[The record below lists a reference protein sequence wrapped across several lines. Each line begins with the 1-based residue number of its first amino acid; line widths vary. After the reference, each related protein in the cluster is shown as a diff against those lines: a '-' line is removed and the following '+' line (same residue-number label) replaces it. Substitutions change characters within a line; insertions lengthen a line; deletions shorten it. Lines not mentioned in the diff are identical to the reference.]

1 VVRWR
6 PGKLGDTDTGEAARG
21 RIRRNRVREYQQFIG
36 GQWTGSDR
44 LFDDLDPYR
53 GTVMARVMAGT
64 RADAARAV
72 DAAAAAFP
80 GWAELPPAERQ
91 ALFLRAADIVERRRD
106 EITALLATETGCAG
120 GFAGFQVLTATRLLR
135 QAANW
140 GYLPIGEVIR
150 SDTPGTFALA
160 LRKPLGVVAGISPW
174 NGAHVLAWRT
184 VVNPL
189 AFGNTVVLKPSEEA
203 PVSAGLVVA
212 EIMAEAGF
220 PAGTINVITHAPGE
234 AAPVAEEFF
243 DRPEVRCINFT
254 GSSATGRILAER
266 AGRALKRCVLE
277 LGGYNPLIVL
287 ADADL
292 DYAVEAAAFA
302 AFFHSGQIC
311 MNARKVLVER
321 PVYDAFI
328 SRLVARAES
337 LSLGDPAVA
346 GTVIGPLINSAA
358 RQRVAREVAEAVA
371 AGAKILTG
379 GSADGPC
386 YRPTVLADVPPGARI
401 HSEETFGPV
410 LVAQPVADA
419 DEAVAIANATRYGL
433 SAGLITSDT
442 QHGFAL
448 ARRIDAGVVH
458 VNDQTIADEPQLP
471 LGGVKD
477 SGWGRSG
484 PQSMTDF
491 TELQWITTR
500 DGVGAY
506 PI

>member
-1 VVRWR
+1 
-6 PGKLGDTDTGEAARG
+6 
-21 RIRRNRVREYQQFIG
+21 VREYQQYIG
-36 GQWTGSDR
+36 GQWTSSGEM
-44 LFDDLDPYR
+44 FDDLDPYR
-53 GTVMARVMAGT
+53 GTVMARVPAGT

-72 DAAAAAFP
+72 DAAAVAFP
-80 GWAELPPAERQ
+80 GWADLPPAGKQ
-91 ALFLRAADIVERRRD
+91 ALFLRAADIVERRAE
-106 EITALLATETGCAG
+106 EITALLATETGCAAA
-120 GFAGFQVLTATRLLR
+120 FAGFQVLTATRLLR

-140 GYLPIGEVIR
+140 GYLPAGEVIR
-150 SDTPGTFALA
+150 SDMPGTFALA
-160 LRKPLGVVAGISPW
+160 LRRPLGVVAGISPW

-184 VVNPL
+184 VVNPV

-203 PVSAGLVVA
+203 PVSAGLLVA

-220 PAGTINVITHAPGE
+220 PPGVINVITHAPGE
-234 AAPVAEEFF
+234 ATPVADEFF
-243 DRPEVRCINFT
+243 SRPEVRCINFT

-287 ADADL
+287 SDADL
-292 DYAVEAAAFA
+292 DYAVEATAFA

-321 PVYDAFI
+321 PVYNAFI
-328 SRLVARAES
+328 TRLTARAQA
-337 LSLGDPAVA
+337 LPAGDPANP
-346 GTVIGPLINSAA
+346 GTVIGPLITPAA
-358 RQRVAREVAEAVA
+358 LARVASDVDEAVA
-371 AGAKILTG
+371 AGAKVLTG

-386 YRPTVLADVPPGARI
+386 YRPTILADVPDGARI

-410 LVAQPVADA
+410 LVAQPVQDA
-419 DEAVAIANATRYGL
+419 DEAVTIANSTRYGL
-433 SAGLITSDT
+433 SAGLITSDN
-442 QHGFAL
+442 QRGFAL

-484 PQSMTDF
+484 PQSMADF

-500 DGVGAY
+500 DGTGSY

>member
-1 VVRWR
+1 
-6 PGKLGDTDTGEAARG
+6 
-21 RIRRNRVREYQQFIG
+21 VREYQQYIG
-36 GQWTGSDR
+36 GEWTGSDR

-53 GTVMARVMAGT
+53 GTVMARIPAGT

-80 GWAELPPAERQ
+80 AWADLPPAAKQ
-91 ALFLRAADIVERRRD
+91 GLFLRAADIVERRED
-106 EITALLATETGCAG
+106 EITALLAAETGCAG

-135 QAANW
+135 QASGW
-140 GYLPIGEVIR
+140 GYLPAGEVIR
-150 SDTPGTFALA
+150 SDTPGTFAMA
-160 LRKPLGVVAGISPW
+160 LRRPLGVVAGISPW

-203 PVSAGLVVA
+203 PVSAGLLIA

-220 PAGTINVITHAPGE
+220 PPGVVNVVTHAPGE
-234 AAPVAEEFF
+234 AVPIADEFF
-243 DRPEVRCINFT
+243 ERAEVRCVNFT

-311 MNARKVLVER
+311 MSARKVLIER
-321 PVYDAFI
+321 PVYETFI
-328 SRLVARAES
+328 DRLAARARA
-337 LSLGDPAVA
+337 LPAGDPAEA
-346 GTVIGPLINSAA
+346 GTVIGPLITAA
-358 RQRVAREVAEAVA
+358 ALSRVAREVDEAVA
-371 AGAKILTG
+371 AGAKVLAG
-379 GSADGPC
+379 GTADGPC
-386 YRPTVLADVPPGARI
+386 YRPTILTDVPDGARI

-433 SAGLITSDT
+433 SAGIITRDS
-442 QHGFAL
+442 QRGFAL

-471 LGGVKD
+471 LGGMKD

-484 PQSMTDF
+484 PHSMADF

-500 DGVGAY
+500 DGSGTY

>member
-1 VVRWR
+1 M
-6 PGKLGDTDTGEAARG
+6 
-21 RIRRNRVREYQQFIG
+21 REYQQYIG
-36 GQWTGSDR
+36 GQWTSSGET
-44 LFDDLDPYR
+44 FGDLDPYR
-53 GTVMARVMAGT
+53 GTVMARVPAGT
-64 RADAARAV
+64 RADAAA
-72 DAAAAAFP
+72 
-80 GWAELPPAERQ
+80 
-91 ALFLRAADIVERRRD
+91 
-106 EITALLATETGCAG
+106 
-120 GFAGFQVLTATRLLR
+120 FAGFQVLTATRLLR

-140 GYLPIGEVIR
+140 GYLPAGEVIR
-150 SDTPGTFALA
+150 SDMPGTFALA
-160 LRKPLGVVAGISPW
+160 LRRPLGVVAGISPW

-184 VVNPL
+184 VVNPV

-203 PVSAGLVVA
+203 PVSAGLLVA

-220 PAGTINVITHAPGE
+220 PPGVINVITHAPGD
-234 AAPVAEEFF
+234 ATPVADEFF
-243 DRPEVRCINFT
+243 SRPEVRCINFT

-287 ADADL
+287 SDADL
-292 DYAVEAAAFA
+292 DYAVEATAFA

-311 MNARKVLVER
+311 MNTRKVLVER

-328 SRLVARAES
+328 TRLTARAQA
-337 LSLGDPAVA
+337 LPAGDPANP
-346 GTVIGPLINSAA
+346 GTVIGPLITPAA
-358 RQRVAREVAEAVA
+358 LARVASDVDEAVA
-371 AGAKILTG
+371 AGAKVLTG

-386 YRPTVLADVPPGARI
+386 YRPTILADVPDGARI

-410 LVAQPVADA
+410 LVAQAVQDA
-419 DEAVAIANATRYGL
+419 DEAVAIANSTRYGL
-433 SAGLITSDT
+433 SAGLITSDN
-442 QHGFAL
+442 QRGFAL

-484 PQSMTDF
+484 PQSMADF

-500 DGVGAY
+500 DGTGSY

>member
-1 VVRWR
+1 
-6 PGKLGDTDTGEAARG
+6 
-21 RIRRNRVREYQQFIG
+21 VREYQQYIG
-36 GQWTGSDR
+36 GQWVTPGK

-53 GTVMARVMAGT
+53 GTVMARVPAGT

-80 GWAELPPAERQ
+80 DWADLPPGGKQ
-91 ALFLRAADIVERRRD
+91 AMFLRAADIVERRRE
-106 EITALLATETGCAG
+106 EITALLAAETGCAG
-120 GFAGFQVLTATRLLR
+120 AFAGFQVLTATRLLR

-140 GYLPIGEVIR
+140 GYLPAGEVIR

-160 LRKPLGVVAGISPW
+160 LRRPLGVVAGISPW

-203 PVSAGLVVA
+203 PVSAGLLVA

-220 PAGTINVITHAPGE
+220 PPGVINVITHAPGE
-234 AAPVAEEFF
+234 AVPIADEFF
-243 DRPEVRCINFT
+243 GRPEVRCINFT
-254 GSSATGRILAER
+254 GSSATGRMLAER

-311 MNARKVLVER
+311 MNARKVLIER
-321 PVYDAFI
+321 PVYDTFI
-328 SRLVARAES
+328 DRLAARAQA
-337 LSLGDPAVA
+337 LPAGDPAA
-346 GTVIGPLINSAA
+346 PGTVIGPLITPAA
-358 RQRVAREVAEAVA
+358 RDRVTREVEEAVA
-371 AGAKILTG
+371 AGAKLLAG
-379 GSADGPC
+379 GTADGPC
-386 YRPTVLADVPPGARI
+386 YRPTVLTDVPAGARI

-410 LVAQPVADA
+410 LVAQSVEDA
-419 DEAVAIANATRYGL
+419 DEAVAIANSTRYGL
-433 SAGLITSDT
+433 SAGLITGDN
-442 QHGFAL
+442 QRGFAL
-448 ARRIDAGVVH
+448 ARRIDAGAVH

-484 PQSMTDF
+484 PQSIADF

-500 DGVGAY
+500 DGTGTY

>member
-1 VVRWR
+1 
-6 PGKLGDTDTGEAARG
+6 
-21 RIRRNRVREYQQFIG
+21 VREYRQYIG
-36 GQWTGSDR
+36 GEWIESAE

-53 GTVMARVMAGT
+53 GTVMARIPAGT

-80 GWAELPPAERQ
+80 AWAELPPAEKQ
-91 ALFLRAADIVERRRD
+91 TLFLRAADIVERRRGD
-106 EITALLATETGCAG
+106 IVDLLAAETGCAA

-140 GYLPIGEVIR
+140 GYLPAGEVIR
-150 SDTPGTFALA
+150 SDIPGTFALA
-160 LRKPLGVVAGISPW
+160 LRKPIGVVAGISPW

-203 PVSAGLVVA
+203 PISAGLLVA
-212 EIMAEAGF
+212 DIMAEAGF
-220 PAGTINVITHAPGE
+220 PDGTINVITHAPGE
-234 AAPVAEEFF
+234 AVPIADEFF
-243 DRPEVRCINFT
+243 ERPEVRCINFT

-292 DYAVEAAAFA
+292 DYAVDATAFA

-321 PVYDAFI
+321 SIYDTFVD
-328 SRLVARAES
+328 RLTARAKA
-337 LSLGDPAVA
+337 LPIGDPATP
-346 GTVIGPLINSAA
+346 GTIIGPLITPAA
-358 RQRVAREVAEAVA
+358 RDRVAREVDEAVA
-371 AGAKILTG
+371 AGAKVLAG
-379 GSADGPC
+379 GGTEGPS
-386 YRPTVLADVPPGARI
+386 YQPTILADVPAGARI

-410 LVAQPVADA
+410 LVAQAVDDA
-419 DEAVAIANATRYGL
+419 EEAVKIANSTAYGL
-433 SAGLITSDT
+433 SAGLITSDN
-442 QHGFAL
+442 QRGFNL

-500 DGVGAY
+500 DGTGPY

>member
-1 VVRWR
+1 M
-6 PGKLGDTDTGEAARG
+6 
-21 RIRRNRVREYQQFIG
+21 REYQQYIG
-36 GQWTGSDR
+36 GQWVDSESK
-44 LFDDLDPYR
+44 FDDLDPYR
-53 GTVMARVMAGT
+53 GTVVARIPAGT

-80 GWAELPPAERQ
+80 AWADMPPAEKQ
-91 ALFLRAADIVERRRD
+91 ALFLRAADIVDRRRD

-120 GFAGFQVLTATRLLR
+120 AFAGFQILTATRLLR

-140 GYLPIGEVIR
+140 GYLPAGEVIR
-150 SDTPGTFALA
+150 SDAPGTFALA
-160 LRKPLGVVAGISPW
+160 LRRPLGVVAGISPW

-203 PVSAGLVVA
+203 PVSAGLLVA
-212 EIMAEAGF
+212 EVLHEAGF
-220 PAGTINVITHAPGE
+220 PAGVLNVVTHAPGQ
-234 AAPVAEEFF
+234 AVPMADEFY

-254 GSSATGRILAER
+254 GSSATGRLLAER
-266 AGRALKRCVLE
+266 AGRTLKRCVLE

-292 DYAVEAAAFA
+292 DYAVEATAFA
-302 AFFHSGQIC
+302 AFFHSGQVC
-311 MNARKVLVER
+311 MSARKVLVER
-321 PVYDAFI
+321 PVYDTFMD
-328 SRLVARAES
+328 RLTARAQQ
-337 LSLGDPAVA
+337 LRIGDPADA
-346 GTVIGPLINSAA
+346 STSIGPLITPAA
-358 RQRVAREVAEAVA
+358 LDRVAREVDEAVA
-371 AGAKILTG
+371 AGAKVLTG
-379 GSADGPC
+379 GSKEGPC
-386 YRPTVLADVPPGARI
+386 YRPTILADVPAEAPI

-410 LVAQPVADA
+410 LVAQPVDDA
-419 DEAVAIANATRYGL
+419 DEAVAIANSTRYGL
-433 SAGLITSDT
+433 SAGLITRDN
-442 QHGFAL
+442 QRGFAL

-471 LGGVKD
+471 LGGSKD

-484 PQSMTDF
+484 PHSMADF

-500 DGVGAY
+500 DGTGSY

>member
-1 VVRWR
+1 M
-6 PGKLGDTDTGEAARG
+6 
-21 RIRRNRVREYQQFIG
+21 
-36 GQWTGSDR
+36 
-44 LFDDLDPYR
+44 FDDLDPYR
-53 GTVMARVMAGT
+53 GTVMARVPAGT
-64 RADAARAV
+64 RADAAA
-72 DAAAAAFP
+72 
-80 GWAELPPAERQ
+80 
-91 ALFLRAADIVERRRD
+91 
-106 EITALLATETGCAG
+106 
-120 GFAGFQVLTATRLLR
+120 FAGFQVLTATRLLR

-140 GYLPIGEVIR
+140 GYLPAGEVIR
-150 SDTPGTFALA
+150 SDMPGTFALA
-160 LRKPLGVVAGISPW
+160 LRRPLGVVAGISPW

-184 VVNPL
+184 VVNPV

-203 PVSAGLVVA
+203 PVSAGLLVA

-220 PAGTINVITHAPGE
+220 PPGVINVITHAPGE
-234 AAPVAEEFF
+234 ATPVADEFF
-243 DRPEVRCINFT
+243 SRPEVRCINFT

-287 ADADL
+287 SDADL
-292 DYAVEAAAFA
+292 DYAVEATAFA

-328 SRLVARAES
+328 TRLTARAQA
-337 LSLGDPAVA
+337 LPAGDPANP
-346 GTVIGPLINSAA
+346 GTVIGPLITPASLA
-358 RQRVAREVAEAVA
+358 RVASDVDEAVA
-371 AGAKILTG
+371 VGAKVLTG

-386 YRPTVLADVPPGARI
+386 YQPTILADVPDGARI

-410 LVAQPVADA
+410 LVAQAVQDA
-419 DEAVAIANATRYGL
+419 EEAVAIANSTRYGL
-433 SAGLITSDT
+433 SAGLITSDN
-442 QHGFAL
+442 QRGFAL

-484 PQSMTDF
+484 PQSVADF

-500 DGVGAY
+500 DGTGSY

>member
-1 VVRWR
+1 M
-6 PGKLGDTDTGEAARG
+6 
-21 RIRRNRVREYQQFIG
+21 REYQQYIG
-36 GQWTGSDR
+36 GQWTGSER
-44 LFDDLDPYR
+44 LFDDLDPYA
-53 GTVMARVMAGT
+53 GTVVARVPAGT

-72 DAAAAAFP
+72 DAAAAAFQ
-80 GWAELPPAERQ
+80 GWADLPPAEKQ
-91 ALFLRAADIVERRRD
+91 ALFLRAADIVERRRN
-106 EITALLATETGCAG
+106 EITALLAAETGCAG
-120 GFAGFQVLTATRLLR
+120 GFAGFQILTTTRLLR

-140 GYLPIGEVIR
+140 GYLPAGEIIR
-150 SDTPGTFALA
+150 SDIPGTFAMA
-160 LRKPLGVVAGISPW
+160 LRRPLGVVAGISPW

-203 PVSAGLVVA
+203 PVSAGLLVA
-212 EIMAEAGF
+212 EILDEAGF
-220 PAGTINVITHAPGE
+220 PPGTVNVITHAPGE
-234 AAPVAEEFF
+234 AVPVADEFF
-243 DRPEVRCINFT
+243 DRPEVRCVNFT

-321 PVYDAFI
+321 PVYDAFLG
-328 SRLVARAES
+328 RLAARAQD
-337 LSLGDPAVA
+337 LRVGDPADP
-346 GTVIGPLINSAA
+346 GTVIGPLITPAA
-358 RQRVAREVAEAVA
+358 LDRVAREVGEAVA
-371 AGAKILTG
+371 AGAKVLTG
-379 GSADGPC
+379 GTADGPC
-386 YRPTVLADVPPGARI
+386 YRPTILTDVPDGARI

-419 DEAVAIANATRYGL
+419 DEAVAIANATSYGL
-433 SAGLITSDT
+433 SAGLITGDN
-442 QHGFAL
+442 QRGFAL

-471 LGGVKD
+471 LGGIKD

-484 PQSMTDF
+484 PYSMADF

-500 DGVGAY
+500 DGVGTY

>member
-1 VVRWR
+1 
-6 PGKLGDTDTGEAARG
+6 
-21 RIRRNRVREYQQFIG
+21 VREYQQYIG
-36 GQWTGSDR
+36 GQWISSDR
-44 LFDDLDPYR
+44 MFDDLDPYR
-53 GTVMARVMAGT
+53 GTAMARVPAGT

-72 DAAAAAFP
+72 DAAATAFP
-80 GWAELPPAERQ
+80 GWAGLPPAGKQ
-91 ALFLRAADIVERRRD
+91 ALFLRAADIVEHRAG
-106 EITALLATETGCAG
+106 EITALLAAETGCAA
-120 GFAGFQVLTATRLLR
+120 GFAGFQILTATRLLR

-140 GYLPIGEVIR
+140 GYLPAGEVIR

-203 PVSAGLVVA
+203 PVSAGLLVA

-220 PAGTINVITHAPGE
+220 PPGVINVVTHAPGE
-234 AAPVAEEFF
+234 AVPVADEFF
-243 DRPEVRCINFT
+243 SRPEVRCINFT
-254 GSSATGRILAER
+254 GSSATGRLLAER

-292 DYAVEAAAFA
+292 DYAVEATAFA

-321 PVYDAFI
+321 PVYDTFI
-328 SRLVARAES
+328 GRLAARAAS
-337 LSLGDPAVA
+337 LPAGDPAA
-346 GTVIGPLINSAA
+346 DGTIIGPLITPAA
-358 RQRVAREVAEAVA
+358 LARVAGEVDEAVA
-371 AGAKILTG
+371 AGARILAG
-379 GSADGPC
+379 GTADGPC
-386 YRPTVLADVPPGARI
+386 YRPTILADVPPGARI

-410 LVAQPVADA
+410 LVAQPVTDA
-419 DEAVAIANATRYGL
+419 DEAIAVANSTRYGL
-433 SAGLITSDT
+433 SAGLITGDN
-442 QHGFAL
+442 QRGFAL

-484 PQSMTDF
+484 PQSMADF
-491 TELQWITTR
+491 TEIQWITTR
-500 DGVGAY
+500 DGTGTY

>member
-1 VVRWR
+1 M
-6 PGKLGDTDTGEAARG
+6 
-21 RIRRNRVREYQQFIG
+21 REYQQYIG
-36 GQWTGSDR
+36 GQWTRASADR
-44 LFDDLDPYR
+44 MFDDLDPYR
-53 GTVMARVMAGT
+53 GTVMARVPAGT

-80 GWAELPPAERQ
+80 AWAAMPPAQRQ
-91 ALFLRAADIVERRRD
+91 ALFLRAADIVERRAG
-106 EITALLATETGCAG
+106 EITALLAQETGCAG
-120 GFAGFQVLTATRLLR
+120 GFAGFQILTATRLLR

-140 GYLPIGEVIR
+140 GYLPAGEVIR
-150 SDTPGTFALA
+150 SDVPDTFALA
-160 LRKPLGVVAGISPW
+160 LRRPIGVVAGISPW

-189 AFGNTVVLKPSEEA
+189 AFGNTMVLKPSEEA
-203 PVSAGLVVA
+203 PVTAGLLVA

-220 PAGTINVITHAPGE
+220 PAGVLNVVTHAPGD
-234 AAPVAEEFF
+234 AVPIADEFF
-243 DRPEVRCINFT
+243 ERPEVRCINFT

-311 MNARKVLVER
+311 MNARKVLVEQ
-321 PVYDAFI
+321 PVYDTFI
-328 SRLVARAES
+328 ERLTARAS
-337 LSLGDPAVA
+337 ALPAGDPAA
-346 GTVIGPLINSAA
+346 EGTVIGPLITPAA
-358 RQRVAREVAEAVA
+358 LDRVSREVDEAVA
-371 AGAKILTG
+371 AGAKVLAG

-386 YRPTVLADVPPGARI
+386 YRPTILADVPAGARI

-410 LVAQPVADA
+410 LVAQPVANA
-419 DEAVAIANATRYGL
+419 EEAVAVANATRYGL
-433 SAGLITSDT
+433 SAGLITSDS
-442 QHGFAL
+442 QRGFAL
-448 ARRIDAGVVH
+448 ARRIEAGVVH

-471 LGGVKD
+471 LGGIKD

-484 PQSMTDF
+484 PHSMADF

-500 DGVGAY
+500 DAAGSF

>member
-1 VVRWR
+1 
-6 PGKLGDTDTGEAARG
+6 
-21 RIRRNRVREYQQFIG
+21 VREYQQYVG
-36 GQWTGSDR
+36 GQWTGSGR

-53 GTVMARVMAGT
+53 GTVVARVPAGT
-64 RADAARAV
+64 REDAARAV

-80 GWAELPPAERQ
+80 AWADLPPARKQ
-91 ALFLRAADIVERRRD
+91 ALFLKAADIVERRED
-106 EITALLATETGCAG
+106 EIIALLASETGCAG

-140 GYLPIGEVIR
+140 GYLPAGEVIR

-160 LRKPLGVVAGISPW
+160 LRRPLGVVAGISPW

-203 PVSAGLVVA
+203 PVSAGLLVA
-212 EIMAEAGF
+212 EIMDEAGF
-220 PAGTINVITHAPGE
+220 PPGVVNVVTHAPGE
-234 AAPVAEEFF
+234 AVPMADEFF
-243 DRPEVRCINFT
+243 ERPEVRCVNFT

-292 DYAVEAAAFA
+292 DYAVEATAFA

-328 SRLVARAES
+328 ERLTARAQA
-337 LSLGDPAVA
+337 LPAGDPADPA
-346 GTVIGPLINSAA
+346 TKIGPLITPAA
-358 RQRVAREVAEAVA
+358 LNRVAREVDEAVA
-371 AGAKILTG
+371 AGARVLAG
-379 GSADGPC
+379 GVADGPC
-386 YRPTVLADVPPGARI
+386 YRPTILADVPDGALI

-419 DEAVAIANATRYGL
+419 DEAVAIANSTRYGL
-433 SAGLITSDT
+433 SAGLITGDN
-442 QHGFAL
+442 QRGFAL
-448 ARRIDAGVVH
+448 ARRIEAGVVH
-458 VNDQTIADEPQLP
+458 VNDQTIGDEPQLP

-484 PQSMTDF
+484 PHSMADF

-500 DGVGAY
+500 DGTGSY

>member
-1 VVRWR
+1 
-6 PGKLGDTDTGEAARG
+6 
-21 RIRRNRVREYQQFIG
+21 VREYQQFIG
-36 GQWTGSDR
+36 GQWVSSAN

-53 GTVMARVMAGT
+53 GTVMARVAAGT

-80 GWAELPPAERQ
+80 AWAELPPADKQ

-106 EITALLATETGCAG
+106 EITELLATETGCAG
-120 GFAGFQVLTATRLLR
+120 GFAYFQILTAARLLR
-135 QAANW
+135 QAASW
-140 GYLPIGEVIR
+140 GYLPVGEVIR
-150 SDTPGTFALA
+150 SDTPGTFAMA
-160 LRKPLGVVAGISPW
+160 LRKPLGVVAGITPW

-184 VVNPL
+184 VVNPV
-189 AFGNTVVLKPSEEA
+189 AFGNMVVLKPSEEA
-203 PVSAGLVVA
+203 PVTAGLLVA

-220 PAGTINVITHAPGE
+220 PAGVVNVVTHAPGA
-234 AAPVAEEFF
+234 AAPVADEFF
-243 DRPEVRCINFT
+243 ERPEVRCINFT
-254 GSSATGRILAER
+254 GSSATGRLLAER
-266 AGRALKRCVLE
+266 SGKYLKRCVLE

-292 DYAVEAAAFA
+292 DYAVEATAFA

-321 PVYDAFI
+321 PVYETFVE
-328 SRLVARAES
+328 RLVARTAQ
-337 LSLGDPAVA
+337 LPAGDPATP
-346 GTVIGPLINSAA
+346 GTIIGPLITPAA
-358 RQRVAREVAEAVA
+358 RDRVAREVDEAVA
-371 AGAKILTG
+371 GGAKVLAG
-379 GSADGPC
+379 GTSDGPC
-386 YRPTVLADVPPGARI
+386 YLPTILADVPAGARI

-410 LVAQPVADA
+410 LVAQPVDDA

-433 SAGLITSDT
+433 SAGLITGDN
-442 QHGFAL
+442 QRGFAL
-448 ARRIDAGVVH
+448 ARRIDAGAVH

-484 PQSMTDF
+484 PESMADF
-491 TELQWITTR
+491 TEVQWITTR
-500 DGVGAY
+500 DGTGHY

>member
-1 VVRWR
+1 
-6 PGKLGDTDTGEAARG
+6 
-21 RIRRNRVREYQQFIG
+21 VREYQQYVG
-36 GQWTGSDR
+36 GQWTGSGR

-53 GTVMARVMAGT
+53 GTVVARVPAGT

-80 GWAELPPAERQ
+80 AWADLPPAQKQ
-91 ALFLRAADIVERRRD
+91 ALFLKAADIVERRAG
-106 EITALLATETGCAG
+106 EIVALLASETGCAG

-140 GYLPIGEVIR
+140 GYLPAGEVIR

-160 LRKPLGVVAGISPW
+160 LRRPLGVVAGISPW

-203 PVSAGLVVA
+203 PLSAGLLVA
-212 EIMAEAGF
+212 EIMDEAGF
-220 PAGTINVITHAPGE
+220 PPGVVNVITHAPGE
-234 AAPVAEEFF
+234 AVPMADEFF
-243 DRPEVRCINFT
+243 ERPEVRCVNFT

-292 DYAVEAAAFA
+292 DYAVEATAFA

-328 SRLVARAES
+328 ERLTARAQA
-337 LSLGDPAVA
+337 LPAGDPADPA
-346 GTVIGPLINSAA
+346 TMIGPLITPAA
-358 RQRVAREVAEAVA
+358 LDRVAREVDEAVA
-371 AGAKILTG
+371 AGARVLAG
-379 GSADGPC
+379 GTADGPC
-386 YRPTVLADVPPGARI
+386 YRPTILADVPEGARI

-433 SAGLITSDT
+433 SAGLITGDN
-442 QHGFAL
+442 QRGFAL
-448 ARRIDAGVVH
+448 ARRIEAGVVH

-471 LGGVKD
+471 LGGMKD

-484 PQSMTDF
+484 PHSMADF

-500 DGVGAY
+500 DGTGSY

>member
-1 VVRWR
+1 
-6 PGKLGDTDTGEAARG
+6 
-21 RIRRNRVREYQQFIG
+21 VREYQQYIG
-36 GQWTGSDR
+36 GEWTKSSR

-53 GTVMARVMAGT
+53 GTVVARVPAGT
-64 RADAARAV
+64 REDAARAV

-80 GWAELPPAERQ
+80 AWAELPPAGKQ
-91 ALFLRAADIVERRRD
+91 ALFLRAADIVERRTD
-106 EITALLATETGCAG
+106 EIVALLAAETGCAS

-140 GYLPIGEVIR
+140 GYLPAGEVIR

-160 LRKPLGVVAGISPW
+160 LRRPLGVVAGISPW
-174 NGAHVLAWRT
+174 NGAQVLAWRT

-203 PVSAGLVVA
+203 PVSAGLMVA
-212 EIMAEAGF
+212 EILEEAGF
-220 PAGTINVITHAPGE
+220 LPGVVNVVTHAPGE
-234 AAPVAEEFF
+234 AVPMADEFF
-243 DRPEVRCINFT
+243 ERPEVRCINFT

-311 MNARKVLVER
+311 MSARKVLVER
-321 PVYDAFI
+321 PVYGEFI
-328 SRLVARAES
+328 DRLTARAQA
-337 LSLGDPAVA
+337 LPAGDPADPQ
-346 GTVIGPLINSAA
+346 TVIGPLITQAA
-358 RQRVAREVAEAVA
+358 RDRVAREVDEAVA
-371 AGAKILTG
+371 AGAKVLAG
-379 GSADGPC
+379 GTADGPC
-386 YRPTVLADVPPGARI
+386 YLPTILADVPDGARI

-410 LVAQPVADA
+410 LVAQAVDDA
-419 DEAVAIANATRYGL
+419 DEAVAIANSTSYGL
-433 SAGLITSDT
+433 SAGLITRDN
-442 QHGFAL
+442 QRGFAL

-477 SGWGRSG
+477 GGWGRSG
-484 PQSMTDF
+484 PHSMADF

-500 DGVGAY
+500 DGGGHY